1 MVKKAIFEKRN
12 VLVTGGAGFIGS
24 HVAKALLKRGDEV
37 VIIDNFNSYYDPK
50 LKEDRVKILLGPYNP
65 KIYRVDI
72 TDKKALRKVFEE
84 NKFDKVCHLAAQA
97 GVRYSMVNPDS
108 YIQSNIVGT
117 HNILEMIREFE
128 IKDLVFASSSSVY
141 GRQEK
146 MPWSESDKVD
156 ETINVYAATKKANE
170 EEVYAY
176 HHLYGINAF
185 GLRFFTVY
193 GPWGRPDMAY
203 YMFADK
209 ISKGETIDVYNNGK
223 MQRDFTYIDD
233 IVKGVLSALDK
244 VKGYEII
251 NLGNHQPEE
260 LEKFIFLIE
269 KYLGKQANKNYLPL
283 QSADFLVNYADNTK
297 AKKILNFE
305 SKIDLEEGITR
316 YIQWKKIN
324 KKM

>member
-1 MVKKAIFEKRN
+1 MKI
-12 VLVTGGAGFIGS
+12 LITGGAGFIGS

-37 VIIDNFNSYYDPK
+37 VIVDNFNSYYDPQ
-50 LKEDRVKILLGPYNP
+50 LKEDRVKNLLGSFNP

-72 TDKKALRKVFEE
+72 TDKKALRKVFKE
-84 NKFDKVCHLAAQA
+84 NKIDKVCHLAAQA

-108 YIQSNIVGT
+108 YIQSNIIGT

-146 MPWSESDKVD
+146 MPWSESDRVD

-203 YMFADK
+203 YMFTDK

-251 NLGNHQPEE
+251 NLGNHKPEE
-260 LEKFIFLIE
+260 LEKFISLIE
-269 KYLGKQANKNYLPL
+269 KYLDKSANKNYLPL
-283 QSADFLVNYADNTK
+283 QQADFLVNYADNAK
-297 AKKILNFE
+297 AKKILGFE
-305 SKIDLEEGITR
+305 SKTDLEEGLEKFVGW
-316 YIQWKKIN
+316 YKNYHK
-324 KKM
+324 